1 MNVVVKIILVLCI
14 IMSINSVQNE
24 HNAPQT
30 DGNLSIELE
39 IAMFIVKLKN
49 SIWLIGI
56 PSWIFGISDRSIA
69 AFADGYLSVVEVVQ
83 LFMTSFFFI
92 SWLYLK
98 PENTADINDA
108 NSSVYQ
114 GYLCRTQENK
124 FQLKRR
130 HMISQEYILPFP
142 YLCQIYH
149 LLSLKHLET
158 VHKFSLNNLKII
170 NISYFQPTDIGGI
183 IKFQTILDSPVNP
196 LRIWRQPIVE
206 VDLILHSPYTVELS
220 IPVYNNKRIIVI
232 FQTLPLNDREHH
244 LFIDIYSDLD
254 WPKPLLQVILHFA
267 SCLTLF
273 EDLPYLQ
280 ALTDRNVEGLFT
292 LNAASKHETMLLFK
306 RFVELYCSSTE
317 NRKLIAGTN

>member
-1 MNVVVKIILVLCI
+1 
-14 IMSINSVQNE
+14 MSINPVQHE
-24 HNAPQT
+24 HNTTNQT
-30 DGNLSIELE
+30 DSNLSLELE

-69 AFADGYLSVVEVVQ
+69 AVADGYVSVGEIFQ
-83 LFMTSFFFI
+83 LFMTFFFFV

-98 PENTADINDA
+98 PEQSSDVNDS
-108 NSSVYQ
+108 NSSLYQ
-114 GYLCRTQENK
+114 GYLCWTQTNK
-124 FQLKRR
+124 FELKKR

-158 VHKFSLNNLKII
+158 VHKFSLNNLRII
-170 NISYFQPTDIGGI
+170 NISYFQPTDIGGM
-183 IKFQTILDSPVNP
+183 IKFQTILDSPLNP

-206 VDLILHSPYTVELS
+206 VDLILHTPYTVELS
-220 IPVYNNKRIIVI
+220 IPVYNNKRIMVI

-244 LFIDIYSDLD
+244 LFIDIYSDLE
-254 WPKPLLQVILHFA
+254 WPKPLLQIMLHFA

-280 ALTDRNVEGLFT
+280 ALADRNIERLFN
-292 LNAASKHETMLLFK
+292 LKLASKHETMLLFK
-306 RFVELYCSSTE
+306 RFVELYCSSQE
-317 NRKLIAGTN
+317 NTKLITGTN